1 MDADGPRVEAGL
13 HGDPE
18 DAHVALLVVLQQLA
32 LVDGAHA
39 QLALHSADE
48 RRPLEEGAFQLLQF
62 LKKRH
67 FLSQF

>member
-1 MDADGPRVEAGL
+1 MDADGPGVEAGL

-18 DAHVALLVVLQQLA
+18 DAHVALLVVLEQLA
-32 LVDGAHA
+32 LVDGTHA

-62 LKKRH
+62 L
-67 FLSQF
+67 